1 MTHVIVSYADFVIVA
16 ALHFMK
22 RADEKIYERAI
33 QIEPALTEL
42 YEASQE
48 WLKRDDH

>member
-1 MTHVIVSYADFVIVA
+1 MSYADMVIVA

-22 RADEKIYERAI
+22 RVDVAIYERATG
-33 QIEPALTEL
+33 IEPALADV
-42 YEASQE
+42 YNASQE